1 MKGGNAPV
9 LSPSL
14 LPAHPPPATILNA
27 FTERDS
33 RCLPRLVGSD
43 PSAAGTEPRGE
54 KSARRTPA
62 PQQADPAARFSKFLA
77 LPDWAPGATGR
88 QREEAGRP
96 AGRPIAGSGGGGAER
111 GGGDRPRPHG
121 TSVPAAGK
129 EIGNETS
136 PESFLLHNALA
147 RKPKRIRTAFSPSQL
162 LRLEHAFEKN
172 HYVVGAERK
181 QLAHSLSLTETQVKV
196 WFQNR
201 RTKFKRQKLEEEGS
215 DSQQK
220 KKGTHHINRW
230 RIATKQASPEEID
243 VTSDD

>member
-77 LPDWAPGATGR
+77 LSDRAPGATGR
-88 QREEAGRP
+88 QRGEAGRP

-129 EIGNETS
+129 EIGIETRS
-136 PESFLLHNALA
+136 DVRGEGRCGTGPHTPQPGSERSFIIIIIITIISAA
-147 RKPKRIRTAFSPSQL
+147 RVVYTVLFSPTSL
-162 LRLEHAFEKN
+162 LPLTIPSTH
-172 HYVVGAERK
+172 
-181 QLAHSLSLTETQVKV
+181 LSK
-196 WFQNR
+196 
-201 RTKFKRQKLEEEGS
+201 
-215 DSQQK
+215 
-220 KKGTHHINRW
+220 
-230 RIATKQASPEEID
+230 
-243 VTSDD
+243 